1 MTAVAA
7 AFAGKAIAISTIS
20 YIITKA
26 FDHLKDNKK
35 AGGLKST
42 QTRLEKLLPQI
53 QVVFDAVDTEQI
65 RDQNEALDAWLWQL
79 RDAVEEAEDALD
91 ELEYNKLEEEV
102 KSRDSKVTGS
112 LHKYKGKL
120 VQKFNHT
127 FNTGSL
133 KRLTSAVKTLD
144 EAVADVQRFLPVLN
158 QFDNNKLKKHKQD
171 VDFRNWRETSSLPQS
186 LVLGREKERET
197 IVHWLTKAG
206 SGASERVVS
215 NIPIFSIVGI
225 GGLGKTTLAQVIC
238 NDDRVKDYFDLIIW
252 ACASYYFDV
261 ETLTRKILQ
270 DVTRQQINIVG
281 LNVLHNELKEKLS
294 SKTFLLVLDDV
305 WNDDRIDYWE
315 SFVRPLRYGKSGSK
329 ILLTTRMQS
338 VADLAA
344 RAMQEE
350 CQSLKLSGLGEADLR
365 DLLNMHAF
373 SGVNPDDYRN
383 LQQISK
389 KMVGNLSGSPL
400 AAKVLGGLLNSKRDS
415 STWDRM
421 LTSSIHNIEQ
431 GKEGIMAVLRLS
443 YQHLPTHLQACF
455 RYCSL
460 LGKDYEFTKE
470 ELVHLWMGSGSIQ
483 QLMCYDGSSI
493 SEEGCSWLAGACR
506 RS

>member
-1 MTAVAA
+1 MAAVAA
-7 AFAGKAIAISTIS
+7 AFAGKAIAISTIC

-42 QTRLEKLLPQI
+42 KARLEKLLPQI

-65 RDQNEALDAWLWQL
+65 RDQSEALDDWLWQL

-91 ELEYNKLEEEV
+91 ELEYYKLEEEV
-102 KSRDSKVTGS
+102 KLRDSKVCGS

-206 SGASERVVS
+206 SSASERVVN
-215 NIPIFSIVGI
+215 NIPMFSIVVI
-225 GGLGKTTLAQVIC
+225 GGLGKTALAQVIC
-238 NDDRVKDYFDLIIW
+238 NDDKVKGYSDSIIW
-252 ACASYYFDV
+252 ARVSYYFDV

-281 LNVLHNELKEKLS
+281 LNALHNELKENLS

-305 WNDDRIDYWE
+305 WNDDRIDSWE
-315 SFVRPLRYGKSGSK
+315 
-329 ILLTTRMQS
+329 I
-338 VADLAA
+338 
-344 RAMQEE
+344 
-350 CQSLKLSGLGEADLR
+350 
-365 DLLNMHAF
+365 
-373 SGVNPDDYRN
+373 
-383 LQQISK
+383 
-389 KMVGNLSGSPL
+389 
-400 AAKVLGGLLNSKRDS
+400 
-415 STWDRM
+415 
-421 LTSSIHNIEQ
+421 
-431 GKEGIMAVLRLS
+431 
-443 YQHLPTHLQACF
+443 
-455 RYCSL
+455 
-460 LGKDYEFTKE
+460 
-470 ELVHLWMGSGSIQ
+470 
-483 QLMCYDGSSI
+483 
-493 SEEGCSWLAGACR
+493 
-506 RS
+506 